1 MHPLVPLVL
10 SLIMGPP
17 PAPETPPAAPP
28 AAASELD
35 RLIDGVESRT
45 STITDYEAKF
55 SQEVRRKHLPRPLKR
70 SGTVFFK
77 KPGMMRWDYQVPER
91 VYYISDGDVLWSY
104 EAREKLAYKL
114 PVRDSELYSA
124 LKFLFG
130 QGELRAEF
138 DIRLIDAPDGLR
150 GLELTPKVPQ
160 GGYTKLV
167 LEVSPKTFDI
177 RSTVLFD
184 PVGNESRIRFEGVKT
199 GRVLKAEAFQFTPPA
214 GVRVEDLTRATAP
227 PSDAP

>member
-1 MHPLVPLVL
+1 
-10 SLIMGPP
+10 MGPA
-17 PAPETPPAAPP
+17 PAPETPPPAPP
-28 AAASELD
+28 ASASELD

-45 STITDYEAKF
+45 STITDFEAKF
-55 SQEVRRKHLPRPLKR
+55 FQEVRRKHLPRPLRR

-77 KPGMMRWDYQVPER
+77 KPGMMRWDYKVPER
-91 VYYISDGDVLWSY
+91 VYYISDGEVLWSY

-114 PVRDSELYSA
+114 PVKNSELYSA

-138 DIRLIDAPDGLR
+138 TIRLVEAKGGLR

-160 GGYTKLV
+160 SGYTKLV
-167 LEVSPKTFDI
+167 LEVSPDTFEI

-184 PVGNESRIRFEGVKT
+184 PVGNESRIRFDDVKT
-199 GRVLKAEAFQFTPPA
+199 GRELKVEAFQFTPPP
-214 GVRVEDLTRATAP
+214 GVRVEDLTRAAP
-227 PSDAP
+227 ASDAP